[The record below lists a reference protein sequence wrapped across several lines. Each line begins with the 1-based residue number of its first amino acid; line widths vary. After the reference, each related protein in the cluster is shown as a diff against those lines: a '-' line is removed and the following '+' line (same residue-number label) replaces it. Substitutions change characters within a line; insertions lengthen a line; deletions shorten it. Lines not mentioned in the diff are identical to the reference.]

1 MTASAATRVIAH
13 LRKHPPI
20 LKGLSITGVNL
31 DLLSPKSDD
40 WEFTVQLPSDLLLF
54 SFTRFRSRFSL
65 QSEQLAWVE
74 IPPLDWSFHPAGMT
88 ITETDL
94 SHTGDCLMIE
104 FTEGLLLPAI
114 APTLSAKVV
123 AKPFVGR
130 RDERIT
136 WLANE
141 LRRCLLVDQYQ
152 TAIERSFVEALI
164 AALRAAVVSHL
175 TEALTPAEITTSGLP
190 PATIA
195 RLTEYIE
202 ERLDQRLTLA
212 ELSAVVGFS
221 AWHFARA
228 FKAATGQSP
237 HQYVLDCR
245 IAQARKLLAVVDL
258 PLAEVARV
266 CGFASQSHMT
276 GVFRQK
282 LGITPGRYRKDIRG

>member
-1 MTASAATRVIAH
+1 MTSEATTQVIGSF
-13 LRKHPPI
+13 RIPPPV
-20 LKGLSITGVNL
+20 LKGLSIVGVNL
-31 DLLSPKSDD
+31 DLISPESDD
-40 WEFTVQLPSDLLLF
+40 WEFTVQLPHDLLLV
-54 SFTRFRSRFSL
+54 SFTRFRSRFSM
-65 QSEQLAWVE
+65 QSEHLAWVE
-74 IPPLDWSFHPAGMT
+74 IPPLNWSFHPAGTT

-104 FTEGLLLPAI
+104 LTQGLFLPAI
-114 APTLSAKVV
+114 AATMPETFV
-123 AKPFVGR
+123 AKSLVGH
-130 RDERIT
+130 RDDRIT

-141 LRRCLLVDQYQ
+141 LRRCLLADQSQ
-152 TAIERSFVEALI
+152 TEIERSFIEALI
-164 AALRAAVVSHL
+164 SGLRAAVASHL
-175 TEALTPAEITTSGLP
+175 AEACSPEATTPSGLP

-202 ERLDQRLTLA
+202 DRLDQRLTLS

-282 LGITPGRYRKDIRG
+282 LGVTPGRYRKDIRG